1 MSTKLEKNLRK
12 IIIKNFNQK
21 NASNPLFKNKKLPKI
36 KITNEIPTQTNEN
49 KKYIKRKSKT
59 DANILHNDYKI
70 LLKNNNTKIDSTED
84 NSNTNMTPKRN
95 KKENKMTLK
104 KVENKLSK
112 NEVLKTPKIFSKKIS
127 LSEIYKLPA
136 ILNKDYKTIK
146 LNLSNK
152 QPINRLINN
161 KIYISQGKTLSPNIN
176 SSSNEKNSESKEMKE
191 KMPLV
196 ITGMNNNFNNF
207 NINIIDYNKICVKK
221 NSRPLNIV
229 NRNNNFSNFS
239 VEPRNTEENLLQ
251 YMKDRYYIDTEAKM
265 SKKLKGTVFN
275 HDNSLKEK
283 IIKMKKISGFWG
295 GLADY
300 CIPIFSIRKF
310 QYIKERLKQRKSES
324 KKEKNLEE
332 NEMKIKYDIKPSRL
346 FTINSVL
353 DYKHQKNLEI
363 KKEFI
368 EKYNDSLEYY
378 MI

>member
-84 NSNTNMTPKRN
+84 NSNANMTPKRN

-221 NSRPLNIV
+221 NQRPLNIV
-229 NRNNNFSNFS
+229 NRNNNFSNLS

>member
-59 DANILHNDYKI
+59 DANILPNDYKI

-84 NSNTNMTPKRN
+84 NSNANMTPKRN

-221 NSRPLNIV
+221 NQRPLNIV

>member
-84 NSNTNMTPKRN
+84 NSNANMTPKRN

-161 KIYISQGKTLSPNIN
+161 KNYISQGKTLSPNIN

>member
-59 DANILHNDYKI
+59 DANILPNDYKI

-176 SSSNEKNSESKEMKE
+176 SSSNEKNSVSKEMKE
-191 KMPLV
+191 KIPLV

>member
-84 NSNTNMTPKRN
+84 NSNANMTPKRN

-136 ILNKDYKTIK
+136 ILNKDFKTIK

>member
-59 DANILHNDYKI
+59 DANILPNDYKI

-176 SSSNEKNSESKEMKE
+176 SSSNEKISESKEMKE

>member
-112 NEVLKTPKIFSKKIS
+112 NEVFKTPKIFSKKIS

-378 MI
+378 VI

>member
-84 NSNTNMTPKRN
+84 NSNANMTPKRN

-161 KIYISQGKTLSPNIN
+161 KIYISQGKTLSPKIN

>member
-21 NASNPLFKNKKLPKI
+21 NALNPLFKNKKLPKI
-36 KITNEIPTQTNEN
+36 KITNKIPTQTNEN

-59 DANILHNDYKI
+59 DANILPNDYKI

-84 NSNTNMTPKRN
+84 NSNANMTPKRN

-176 SSSNEKNSESKEMKE
+176 STSNEKNSESKEMKE

-239 VEPRNTEENLLQ
+239 VEPRNIEENLLQ

-310 QYIKERLKQRKSES
+310 QYIKERLRQRKSES
-324 KKEKNLEE
+324 KKDKNLEE

>member
-36 KITNEIPTQTNEN
+36 KITNEIPTQTSEN

-84 NSNTNMTPKRN
+84 NSNANMTPKRN

-176 SSSNEKNSESKEMKE
+176 SSSNEKNSESKEIKE